1 MENKTLDISQ
11 SSKNL
16 SNIEVLLVE
25 NDDSLRLRTSLIF
38 KNFFFEVYTAKNF
51 EEALDILGKKEVSY
65 IVLDTKITDMNPLE
79 FIDKIKSKNNL
90 IPISILSENDSVEE
104 LMKYA
109 NLDIQGYIVKPF
121 TYDKIKSL
129 FSKISFY
136 IKKHFDNS
144 EYLLENYY
152 YNYDKKLLLDSNKK
166 VFKLNNKET
175 KLLHLLIRNKN
186 STIKFEEFER
196 EIWGKDNSKMTSSAL
211 RTVIKNIRK
220 KTDLKNIENLS
231 RIGYRFVV

>member
-1 MENKTLDISQ
+1 MHPLDFIY
-11 SSKNL
+11 
-16 SNIEVLLVE
+16 EV
-25 NDDSLRLRTSLIF
+25 
-38 KNFFFEVYTAKNF
+38 
-51 EEALDILGKKEVSY
+51 
-65 IVLDTKITDMNPLE
+65 
-79 FIDKIKSKNNL
+79 KSKNNL
-90 IPISILSENDSVEE
+90 LPISILSEDDSVEE

-109 NLDIQGYIVKPF
+109 NSDIQGYIIKPF

-152 YNYDKKLLLDSNKK
+152 YNYDKKLLLDNNKK

-175 KLLHLLIRNKN
+175 KLLHLLIKNKN
-186 STIKFEEFER
+186 STIKFEEFEK
-196 EIWGKDNSKMTSSAL
+196 EIWDKDNSKMTSSAL

-220 KTDLKNIENLS
+220 KTALKNIENLS

>member
-1 MENKTLDISQ
+1 MENTILDISQ

-16 SNIEVLLVE
+16 SNIEVLIIE
-25 NDDSLRLRTSLIF
+25 DDDSLRLRTSLIF
-38 KNFFFEVYTAKNF
+38 KNFFFEVYSAKNF
-51 EEALDILGKKEVSY
+51 KDALEILDNKEVSY
-65 IVLDTKITDMNPLE
+65 IVLDTNIKDMHPLD
-79 FIDKIKSKNNL
+79 FIYEVKSKNNL
-90 IPISILSENDSVEE
+90 LPISILSEDDSVEE

-109 NLDIQGYIVKPF
+109 NSDIQGYIIKPF

-152 YNYDKKLLLDSNKK
+152 YNYDKKLLLDNNKK

-175 KLLHLLIRNKN
+175 KLLHLLIKNKN
-186 STIKFEEFER
+186 STIKFEEFEK
-196 EIWGKDNSKMTSSAL
+196 EIWDKDNSKMTSSAL

-220 KTDLKNIENLS
+220 KTALKNIENLS